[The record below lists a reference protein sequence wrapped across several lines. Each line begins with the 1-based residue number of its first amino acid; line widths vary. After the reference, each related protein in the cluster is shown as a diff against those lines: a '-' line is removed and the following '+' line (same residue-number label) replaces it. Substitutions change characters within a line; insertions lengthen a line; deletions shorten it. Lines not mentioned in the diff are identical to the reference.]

1 MEPRP
6 YYAKYISIISLY
18 TDLNNAIPKP
28 NCHADS

>member
-18 TDLNNAIPKP
+18 TDLNNAIP